1 MEQKLLLLIKIKSRK
16 KLLMTGGGRCNV
28 TNARSVDEILT
39 NVPGNGRF
47 LHSAFSQFSN
57 LDIIEFL
64 KAMVLN

>member
-1 MEQKLLLLIKIKSRK
+1 M
-16 KLLMTGGGRCNV
+16 